1 MNSTYPTPPVSPAN
15 PIDSEPWS
23 DDWLVT
29 EDLINLT
36 SKDKGEIVDTQQDTT
51 WHPNVMEMELL
62 SMNIQ
67 LTKTALD
74 KFSQAHWEKKN
85 ALEVELVPRLIE
97 LIHQIFKPRPTPEA
111 YRELA
116 RSFIH
121 ATLNQEQ
128 QSESFRPIWRE
139 INVQDP
145 WLQAGGPASSGL
157 ADVDPIENMGAFIS
171 SIFGISSTIGWAM
184 Q

>member
-1 MNSTYPTPPVSPAN
+1 MNSTYPTPSVTPAN
-15 PIDSEPWS
+15 PIDSEAWS
-23 DDWLVT
+23 DDCRHPARHHLASKCDGNGIV
-29 EDLINLT
+29 INEHT
-36 SKDKGEIVDTQQDTT
+36 V
-51 WHPNVMEMELL
+51 
-62 SMNIQ
+62 Q

-145 WLQAGGPASSGL
+145 WLKAGGPASSGL
-157 ADVDPIENMGAFIS
+157 AD
-171 SIFGISSTIGWAM
+171 IGVAS
-184 Q
+184 